1 MAGSEPSRR
10 LHGQFD
16 LEIELIGRKTT
27 VFFGKKA
34 QCLAHFVQNH
44 YFRTFGINLRL
55 RLLASSETIQNCL
68 QINSTTGVLDNM
80 NRMVGKTR
88 RIQESNMTYIYCQ
101 YRPNANSRTNW
112 YLHNFQILVV
122 ERQTWYL
129 CFLWGWHLLFCV
141 NTSETSSDLFVDK
154 KKRQ

>member
-1 MAGSEPSRR
+1 MGDKENSNRKDFAHVQKVLDPVLELPAVAMAGSQPSRR
-10 LHGQFD
+10 LHDQFD

-34 QCLAHFVQNH
+34 QCLARFVQNH

-80 NRMVGKTR
+80 NRMVGRTKLQTFES
-88 RIQESNMTYIYCQ
+88 RIQESNMIFIYCQ
-101 YRPNANSRTNW
+101 YRPNPNSWTN
-112 YLHNFQILVV
+112 
-122 ERQTWYL
+122 
-129 CFLWGWHLLFCV
+129 
-141 NTSETSSDLFVDK
+141 
-154 KKRQ
+154 